1 MGLDTRAFAR
11 MTHEERQQWVDEM
24 NDAGQKPAPGI
35 LGAFAAVKLEQLAT
49 LDDAPF
55 WDQPERISQLDWPGG
70 LIGGMMSGCGDGPSF
85 RGKAYDAY
93 VEEVTG
99 RSLYEA
105 AEGMWEGETLVEV
118 AKALREAA
126 TFDRRSARRSPGGS
140 RSASRTTWA
149 SAATTSRCRRLPGR
163 HARTGLL

>member
-24 NDAGQKPAPGI
+24 NEAGQKPAPGI

-126 TFDRRSARRSPGGS
+126 PPAGGQYAGDVRPEEREALARWFEICVENDLGVSGDY
-140 RSASRTTWA
+140 
-149 SAATTSRCRRLPGR
+149 
-163 HARTGLL
+163 